1 MFHEC
6 AFLESK
12 LIIVGNKIDL
22 YNDRRVTMQKVQQKI
37 IKSKIKYLEIS
48 AKTSEGIN
56 DLVEQIVK

>member
-6 AFLESK
+6 AFPESK

>member
-22 YNDRRVTMQKVQQKI
+22 YNDRRVTMQKVQ
-37 IKSKIKYLEIS
+37 
-48 AKTSEGIN
+48 
-56 DLVEQIVK
+56 